1 MKKMLGRPGG
11 TSALGTKNGGTLPKT
26 GAVCRQWVRCG
37 RPNCRCARG
46 EPHGPYHYLFWREGG
61 RLHKRYVRVADADAA
76 RAACD
81 ERRARER
88 RAGQTVRGWRREWRA
103 LTVLLREIERHG

>member
-1 MKKMLGRPGG
+1 MLGPARHPL
-11 TSALGTKNGGTLPKT
+11 TDRETKQADPLPKT

-37 RPNCRCARG
+37 RPTCRCARW
-46 EPHGPYHYLFWREGG
+46 ELHGPYDYLFWREGG
-61 RLHKRYVRVADADAA
+61 RLRKRYVRQADAEAS

-88 RAGQTVRGWRREWRA
+88 AAREELRRAHEAYRILLA
-103 LTVLLREIERHG
+103 LLRRIERDG